1 MKSRIMDRICAAI
14 FFLFGLFL
22 MISIP
27 QYTNAAKYDP
37 IGSRFFPYAIAVCI
51 LAVSGI
57 LALTTFTAERY
68 QESDRKEGKFQ
79 INVRD
84 NLRTILFC
92 VVLMAA
98 IILIERIHFLVGAG
112 VMLTAMLLLCN
123 VKRVSRYVIIYSCTV
138 FIYIV
143 FTRYFNVRL

>member
-1 MKSRIMDRICAAI
+1 MKSRIMDRICAGV

-51 LAVSGI
+51 LLVSGI
-57 LALTTFTAERY
+57 LALTTFTADRY
-68 QESDRKEGKFQ
+68 RESDRKEEKFQ
-79 INVRD
+79 VNIGD

-92 VVLMAA
+92 AVLMVSV
-98 IILIERIHFLVGAG
+98 ILIERVHFLVGAG
-112 VMLTAMLLLCN
+112 VMLTAMLLLCK
-123 VKRVSRYVIIYSCTV
+123 VRRVSRYVIIYGCTV
-138 FIYIV
+138 LIYFV